1 MSYFLL
7 SKTKSNFKN
16 IIRIHLLRN
25 VYWAEKTFFF
35 LDDDT
40 ETENAEEKDS
50 NNVEDQEE
58 HEEEHMVKGNKI
70 IIEFFYL

>member
-16 IIRIHLLRN
+16 IILIDLLRN
-25 VYWAEKTFFF
+25 EFFF
-35 LDDDT
+35 LYDDT

-50 NNVEDQEE
+50 NNVEDHEE

-70 IIEFFYL
+70 NLENYFP

>member
-1 MSYFLL
+1 M
-7 SKTKSNFKN
+7 
-16 IIRIHLLRN
+16 
-25 VYWAEKTFFF
+25 YWAEKTFFF

-58 HEEEHMVKGNKI
+58 HGEEHMVKGNKI
-70 IIEFFYL
+70 NLENYFPYKSYLCTLW